1 MARPYNRTVPKGV
14 TLYVDHDY
22 QKYVVSLAQ
31 AHRILAN
38 EHGISTVVMKQAGV
52 EGQARVY
59 RTKGGKFA
67 ARYPDEPGYAGYFDT
82 IAGALDDAYRMLFQ
96 TLNLDDPYPA
106 ADISR
111 WQIPDPLAG
120 LVLDDDITLFK
131 HTQYRPRGATKV
143 RNNFSPMTL
152 GAATHML
159 TGGGS
164 ASIYAKAKGAADGQF
179 VCIKRTGKKRAR
191 FNVRV
196 PWWSNRWET
205 GHRWADYRSLKS
217 ALDDASDKA
226 RKLPKKAAKTKKSG

>member
-120 LVLDDDITLFK
+120 LVLDDDITLFTHSHQSQGGDCFVPCPLSK
-131 HTQYRPRGATKV
+131 AVHELRREGNGRIYV
-143 RNNFSPMTL
+143 RAQ
-152 GAATHML
+152 GAAE
-159 TGGGS
+159 
-164 ASIYAKAKGAADGQF
+164 GQF

-196 PWWSNRWET
+196 PWWSNRWES
-205 GHRWADYRSLKS
+205 GHRWADFRSLKS
-217 ALDDASDKA
+217 ALDDASDEA